1 MFNYR
6 VDNSQ
11 KYGFNNVFKAFFKQS
26 NRNSQMEHSGR
37 LDSGCRLSYPFSRL
51 DSGCRLSYP
60 FSETTRLEVLGCS
73 KLVWNQ
79 KIG

>member
-37 LDSGCRLSYPFSRL
+37 LDSGCRLSYPFS
-51 DSGCRLSYP
+51 
-60 FSETTRLEVLGCS
+60 ETTRLEVLGCS
-73 KLVWNQ
+73 KLV
-79 KIG
+79 

>member
-1 MFNYR
+1 
-6 VDNSQ
+6 
-11 KYGFNNVFKAFFKQS
+11 
-26 NRNSQMEHSGR
+26 MEHSG
-37 LDSGCRLSYPFSRL
+37 RL

-79 KIG
+79 KSVKGAFL